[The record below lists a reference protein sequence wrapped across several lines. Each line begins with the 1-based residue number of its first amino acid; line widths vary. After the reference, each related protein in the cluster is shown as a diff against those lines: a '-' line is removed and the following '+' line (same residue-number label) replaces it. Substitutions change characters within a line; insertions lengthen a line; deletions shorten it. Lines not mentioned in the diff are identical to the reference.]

1 MTVTLNTKKYVLVAT
16 LVVIIMGYGVQ
27 LLPNEVDA
35 EVMYTATISDL
46 TYASETYQ
54 PSMIIPQTYTISFDR
69 NELSINEKMK
79 DISINKEHVRKI
91 QEYLS
96 RRGAP
101 LADHARTFVEVA
113 DKYGLPYN
121 LMPAIAVVE
130 SGGGLHNYRPYN
142 YAGMGGQSN
151 AYVFTSY
158 EQAIETHAKILKNG
172 YFDKGAVTPE
182 LMEPYYC
189 YQCPTWGEKV
199 QGVMNAIEDK

>member
-1 MTVTLNTKKYVLVAT
+1 MSLGLRTKKNILIIT
-16 LVVIIMGYGVQ
+16 LITLISGYFLQ
-27 LLPNEVDA
+27 LLPDEVKP
-35 EVMYTATISDL
+35 EVLYTSTISNAV
-46 TYASETYQ
+46 YAASGYEPTVTV
-54 PSMIIPQTYTISFDR
+54 PQGYTISFSQ
-69 NELSINEKMK
+69 NEKSINTKMK
-79 DISINKEHVRKI
+79 DISINKEQVRKI

-101 LADHARTFVEVA
+101 LAAEARTFVEIA

-121 LMPAIAVVE
+121 LMPAISVIE

-151 AYVFTSY
+151 AYVFSSY
-158 EQAIETHAKILKNG
+158 EQAIETHASIIKKG

-199 QGVMNAIEDK
+199 QGVMNAIDAE